1 MKLPLKALVVLLLIS
16 LSNNLSAFDC
26 DDIATAP
33 GEEIT
38 AEVVVS
44 GLSSPVDIQA
54 APGDTSRL
62 YIVEQRGRIR
72 IINLANDSLVSR
84 SFIDITSRVRSG
96 GERGLLGLAF
106 HPDFQTNGYFFVNY
120 TNSSGTS
127 VIARYRATSAT
138 TASSNT
144 EQIVLTVSQPYSNHN
159 AGQLA
164 FSPRD
169 GYLYIGFGD
178 GGSGGDPGN
187 RSQNG
192 RQLLGKMLRIDVDG
206 GDPYGIPADNPFTNN
221 GSVRDEIWAIGVRNP
236 WRFSFDPETHD
247 LYIGDVGQNAWE
259 EIDFQPATSNGGEN
273 YEWKV
278 REGNHSYSSGTSY
291 GAGER
296 TGAIYEY
303 RHSGAGSGCSLTGGV
318 VYRGC
323 KMPDLQGVYFFAD
336 YCTNWVRTLRVQ
348 NGVARE
354 IVNRTTGLNRG
365 IPGNL
370 RQISTFGL
378 DGFGEVYI
386 AAHTGS
392 IYRVIPVNP
401 PDNPPNARIT
411 TNPNPPSLPL
421 EDGFAIA
428 YLDATSSDDGDDGE
442 QELSFSWEKISGPE
456 DDRIGRPNKEST
468 AVTFFN
474 AGVYTYEVTVSDG
487 AGQGTARVVVTIEGG
502 GGGPGFRRGDSN
514 TDATVDLSDGVH
526 ILSVLFLGVAGPD
539 CSDASDS
546 TNDGNLDLT
555 DAILIFNYLF
565 LGGTAP
571 AAPGPVDCGPDT
583 GEDELDCAS
592 YESCG

>member
-1 MKLPLKALVVLLLIS
+1 MKLPLQALALTLLIC
-16 LSNNLSAFDC
+16 LSKPLPAFDC
-26 DDIATAP
+26 EGQATAP

-38 AEVVVS
+38 AERVVT

-62 YIVEQRGRIR
+62 YVVEQRGRIR
-72 IINLANDSLVSR
+72 IINLSNDSLVSR
-84 SFIDITSRVRSG
+84 AFLDITSRVRSG

-106 HPDFQTNGYFFVNY
+106 HPNFQQNGYLFVNY
-120 TNSSGTS
+120 TNSGGTS
-127 VIARYRATSAT
+127 VIARYTAASAT

-144 EQIVLTVSQPYSNHN
+144 EQILMTVSQPYSNHN

-192 RQLLGKMLRIDVDG
+192 RQLLGKMLRIDVDS
-206 GDPYGIPADNPFTNN
+206 GDPYAIPASNPFTNT
-221 GSVRDEIWAIGVRNP
+221 GSVRDEVWAIGLRNP

-259 EIDFQPATSNGGEN
+259 EIDFQPASSTGGEN

-278 REGNHSYSSGTSY
+278 REGNHSYSSGTAY
-291 GAGER
+291 GPGER

-323 KMPDLQGVYFFAD
+323 KMPDLRGVYFFAD
-336 YCTNWVRTLRVQ
+336 YCTNWIQTLRVQ
-348 NGVARE
+348 NGVARNL
-354 IVNRTTGLNRG
+354 VNRTTEINRG
-365 IPGNL
+365 IAGSI

-378 DGFGEVYI
+378 DGYGEVYI
-386 AAHTGS
+386 ADHSGS

-411 TNPNPPSLPL
+411 TNPDPAVLSL
-421 EDGFAIA
+421 DKGFAIA

-442 QELSFSWEKISGPE
+442 QDLSFSWAKISGPE
-456 DDRIGRPNKEST
+456 GDTIGRPNKEST
-468 AVTFFN
+468 AITFFDP
-474 AGVYTYEVTVSDG
+474 GVYTYEVTVSDG
-487 AGQGTARVVVTIEGG
+487 NGEDTARVVVTVEGSTE
-502 GGGPGFRRGDSN
+502 PAFRRGDSN

-526 ILSVLFLGVAGPD
+526 VLSVLFLGVPGPD

-546 TNDGNLDLT
+546 TNDGNVDVT
-555 DAILIFNYLF
+555 DAILLFNYLF

-571 AAPGPVDCGPDT
+571 VSPGPVNCGPDT
-583 GEDELDCAS
+583 GEDDLDCES
-592 YESCG
+592 YESCD